1 VGPAAE
7 RHQARC
13 RERGVVDR
21 RLIVSLEP
29 LEQPARSDPGVA
41 LRLLEGDQRRELEE
55 IDERRLGD
63 LGAQSRLGDGEIAAL
78 DRPFEDRPRM
88 TLRSDPASSPGPDGT
103 PTLALRGTELSSS
116 QLDSRALAA
125 QRRAANGQARWM

>member
-7 RHQARC
+7 RHQARR

-21 RLIVSLEP
+21 RLVVSLQP
-29 LEQPARSDPGVA
+29 LEQPARGDPRMP

-55 IDERRLGD
+55 VDERRLRD
-63 LGAQSRLGDGEIAAL
+63 LGAQGRFGDGEVAAL

-88 TLRSDPASSPGPDGT
+88 TLRSDPASI
-103 PTLALRGTELSSS
+103 RGRT
-116 QLDSRALAA
+116 A
-125 QRRAANGQARWM
+125 RRPYRFPRRR